1 MAYSEFKLE
10 GLVKDFGLTLQETT
24 DLLAGIPDVVPS
36 DYLAVTLKRNVNLA
50 VAINTEKARS
60 EMIISPILLEIK
72 EQFASKISLF
82 SGVDFSVDTSQGLSG
97 ICDFLISC
105 SPEQLFVKA
114 PVITLVEA
122 KNENLKA
129 GLPQCIAEML
139 AAQLFNKREETGV
152 EVVYGV
158 VTIGTLW
165 RFLRLQGKTVEVDLT
180 EYFVKDIGKIL
191 GILSSMV
198 A

>member
-10 GLVKDFGLTLQETT
+10 GLVKNFGLTLQETT
-24 DLLAGIPDVVPS
+24 DLLEDIPEILAS
-36 DYLAVTLKRNVNLA
+36 DYLAITLKRNVSLA

-72 EQFASKISLF
+72 ERFSSKISLF

-114 PVITLVEA
+114 PVMTLVEA

-139 AAQLFNKREETGV
+139 AAQLFNQQEETGI

-165 RFLRLQGKTVEVDLT
+165 RFLRLKGRTVEVDLT

-198 A
+198 I